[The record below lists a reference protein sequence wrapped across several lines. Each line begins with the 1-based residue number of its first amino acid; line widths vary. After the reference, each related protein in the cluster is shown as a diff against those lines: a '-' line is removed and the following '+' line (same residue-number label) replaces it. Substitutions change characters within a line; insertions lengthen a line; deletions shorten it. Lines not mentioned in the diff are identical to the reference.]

1 MTTPRK
7 IFAAVALAAVAM
19 FGTAGLALAGP
30 NHVDDGGHHG
40 GHSNSHAD
48 NYHFGDD
55 NDCNYKY
62 NRDGSRNHK
71 FDGGNKDCPTRYP
84 VTNPPNIPNEDSP
97 AGGGGL
103 LPGL

>member
-62 NRDGSRNHK
+62 RHASGVRKTMALLIIQLSLK
-71 FDGGNKDCPTRYP
+71 FASSHY
-84 VTNPPNIPNEDSP
+84 
-97 AGGGGL
+97 
-103 LPGL
+103 